1 MQVEIIHH
9 EPPYRVAV
17 IVGSLSRHSINRR
30 LAKAL
35 ARLAPPELVLQEI
48 PYADLPVYNRDL
60 DADYPLVA
68 LDFKA
73 AVGSCDAVMFV
84 TPEYNRSIP
93 GALKNAIDWGSR
105 PHGQNV
111 WANKPTAVIGAS
123 TGQLGTALAQQTL
136 RATLSFLNARQMSA
150 PEAYIRYTEGLI
162 DDTGAVTVPAT
173 ESFLRAYLHQ
183 FLDFTARV
191 LTVVPRR

>member
-9 EPPYRVAV
+9 EPPYRVGV

-35 ARLAPPELVLQEI
+35 ARLAPPELLLHEI

-73 AVGSCDAVMFV
+73 AVGACDALMFV

-111 WANKPTAVIGAS
+111 WSHKPTAVLGAS

-136 RATLSFLNARQMSA
+136 RATLSFLNARQMNS

-162 DDTGAVTVPAT
+162 DDAGAVTVPAT
-173 ESFLRAYLHQ
+173 ESFLRDYLRQ